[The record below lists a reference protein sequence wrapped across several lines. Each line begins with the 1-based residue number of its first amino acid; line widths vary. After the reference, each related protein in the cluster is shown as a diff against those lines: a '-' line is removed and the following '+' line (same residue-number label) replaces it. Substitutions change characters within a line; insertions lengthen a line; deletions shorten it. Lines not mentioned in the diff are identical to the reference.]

1 MNWTPKILP
10 ADVISPGDMIGDL
23 AATLAPYLITAL
35 AVLLLIAGIV
45 VVIIM
50 ANKRN
55 AEIEK
60 INKNAELAKENRM
73 NNEIAEKGDCE
84 NADDSSWDR

>member
-1 MNWTPKILP
+1 MNWIPKILP
-10 ADVISPGDMIGDL
+10 ADVISPGDMLGDL

-45 VVIIM
+45 VVIII
-50 ANKRN
+50 AKKSN

-60 INKNAELAKENRM
+60 INKNAESAKENRM
-73 NNEIAEKGDCE
+73 NNVSAEKGDCE
-84 NADDSSWDR
+84 DTDDSSWDR